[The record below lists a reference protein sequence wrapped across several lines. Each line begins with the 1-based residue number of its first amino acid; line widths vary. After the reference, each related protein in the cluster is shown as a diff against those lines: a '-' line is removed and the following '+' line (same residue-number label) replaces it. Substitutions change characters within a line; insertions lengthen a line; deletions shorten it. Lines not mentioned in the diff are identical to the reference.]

1 MVRDIV
7 TYPDP
12 ILAAEAAEVEEV
24 TPEIQALIDD
34 MVETMYEKEGVGL
47 AAPQVGRSLRIITV
61 DPSGPKA
68 RNDLTVLVNPRIT
81 YAEGEQ
87 ESEERCLSV
96 VDVTCSFKR
105 AQKVTVEGLDK
116 NGEPVTL
123 ELEDFPAIIFQHEID
138 HLHGVLIIDHVSRLK
153 RVLYDK
159 KVRKRLK
166 KN

>member
-12 ILAAEAAEVEEV
+12 ILAAEAGEVEEV

-34 MVETMYEKEGVGL
+34 MVETMYAKEGVGL

-61 DPSGPKA
+61 DPSGPSA
-68 RNDLTVLVNPRIT
+68 RDALTVLINPRIT
-81 YAEGEQ
+81 CTEGEQ

-96 VDVTCSFKR
+96 VDATCTFKR
-105 AQKVTVEGLDK
+105 AQKITVEGLNK
-116 NGEPVTL
+116 NGDPVTL
-123 ELEDFPAIIFQHEID
+123 EFEDFPAIVFQHEID

-153 RVLYDK
+153 RALYDK

-166 KN
+166 RA